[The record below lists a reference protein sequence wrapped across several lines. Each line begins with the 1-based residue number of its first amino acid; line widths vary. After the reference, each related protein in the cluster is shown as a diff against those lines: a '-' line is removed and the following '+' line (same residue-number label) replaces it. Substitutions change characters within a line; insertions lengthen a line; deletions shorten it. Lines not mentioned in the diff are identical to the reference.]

1 MLIGGSFSGKT
12 TIKDILLES
21 YNTLNQKY
29 SELDTK
35 NPERE
40 KGLEKWAKVE
50 EKTINPKSINI
61 VELFG
66 EF

>member
-1 MLIGGSFSGKT
+1 MLIGESFSGKT
-12 TIKDILLES
+12 TIKDTLLQC
-21 YNTLNQKY
+21 YNTLNEKY
-29 SELDTK
+29 SLLDAK
-35 NPERE
+35 DKQRE